1 MAQAACRLT
10 AGWGSMD
17 LRPHFFA
24 SQEWRISVSVIKFG
38 TSGWRAVLADEFTL
52 ANIRLAVAGIAAYVK
67 TQPAPHR
74 VLVGRDPR
82 FLGESFVDQAA
93 RVLAAAGVTPIV
105 IPEAAPTPAIAYA
118 VRTLKT
124 SGAINF
130 TASHNPPEYNG
141 IKFSTPDGAPAL
153 PEVTSQI
160 EAQIAALQASGALAA
175 PKAPAA
181 AQAFETADVK
191 PAFLKRLAELVDL
204 KAIAKSGIKI
214 VYDPFW
220 GAGRGYPS
228 DLLREAGVQV
238 ETVHDYRDVL
248 FGGHA
253 PEPDDHLLGDARE
266 KMKQTGAALAIAT
279 DGDADRFGIVDGD
292 GTFMQPNYIIALLFN
307 YLVETRGWRNGVAKS
322 VATTNLVNALAEYH
336 KVPLYETPVGFK
348 YIGEL
353 IDEDKIA
360 IGGEES
366 AGLTIRGHVP
376 EKDGVLAGLLV
387 AEMVATRG
395 MSLGALLRELFAK
408 VGSYYPVRENFR
420 LTPELKAAFTE
431 KLKADPT
438 SLDGRRVKQVVRTD
452 GLKLIF
458 EDGSW
463 VCYRLSGTEPVV
475 RAYTEAR
482 SEHDMEA
489 LRSASE
495 KFVLS

>member
-1 MAQAACRLT
+1 MDFAPELRGASGEKRMTT
-10 AGWGSMD
+10 A
-17 LRPHFFA
+17 
-24 SQEWRISVSVIKFG
+24 IKFG
-38 TSGWRAVLADEFTL
+38 TSGWRAIVADEFTV

-67 TQPAPHR
+67 TQPRPHR

-82 FLGESFVDQAA
+82 FLGESFVDVAA
-93 RVLAAAGVTPIV
+93 RVLAGAGVTPIV
-105 IPEAAPTPAIAYA
+105 IPDAAPTPAIAYA
-118 VRTLKT
+118 VRELKT

-141 IKFSTPDGAPAL
+141 IKFSTHDGAPSL
-153 PEVTSQI
+153 PEVTRQI
-160 EAQIAALQASGALAA
+160 EAAIAALDARDAEIPQGNA
-175 PKAPAA
+175 PGGG
-181 AQAFETADVK
+181 FETADVK
-191 PAFLKRLAELVDL
+191 PAFKKRLAELVDL
-204 KAIAKSGIKI
+204 KAIAKSGIKV

-220 GAGRGYPS
+220 GAGRGYS
-228 DLLREAGVQV
+228 SEILREAGVAV
-238 ETVHDYRDVL
+238 ETVHDFRDVL

-253 PEPDDHLLGDARE
+253 PEPDDHLLADCKA
-266 KMKQTGAALAIAT
+266 KMKAIGAAIGIAT

-292 GTFMQPNYIIALLFN
+292 GTFIQPNYIIALLFD

-322 VATTNLVNALAEYH
+322 VATTNLINALAEHH
-336 KVPLYETPVGFK
+336 KVQLYETPVGFK

-353 IDEDKIA
+353 INGDKIA

-376 EKDGVLAGLLV
+376 EKDGVIAGLLV

-395 MSLGALLRELFAK
+395 KSLGAQLKELFAK

-420 LTPELKAAFTE
+420 LTPEVKAAFTE
-431 KLKADPT
+431 KIKADPT
-438 SLDGRRVKQVVRTD
+438 ELDGRKVSKVVRTD
-452 GLKLIF
+452 GLKLIL

-482 SEHDMEA
+482 SEQGMEA
-489 LRSASE
+489 LKAAAE

>member
-1 MAQAACRLT
+1 MKIVFES
-10 AGWGSMD
+10 G
-17 LRPHFFA
+17 
-24 SQEWRISVSVIKFG
+24 IKFG
-38 TSGWRAVLADEFTL
+38 TSGWRAIVADEFTV
-52 ANIRLAVAGIAAYVK
+52 ANIRLAVAGIAANVK
-67 TQPAPHR
+67 TQPEPHR

-82 FLGESFVDQAA
+82 FLGESFVDVAS
-93 RVLAAAGVTPIV
+93 RVLAGAGVTPIV

-124 SGAINF
+124 SGAINV

-141 IKFSTPDGAPAL
+141 IKFSTHDGAPAL
-153 PEVTSQI
+153 PEVTKQI
-160 EAQIAALQASGALAA
+160 EAAIDLLGDGGSIISAN
-175 PKAPAA
+175 APAGG
-181 AQAFETADVK
+181 FETADVK
-191 PAFLKRLAELVDL
+191 PAFLKRLEELVDL
-204 KAIAKSGIKI
+204 KAIAKSGIKV

-220 GAGRGYPS
+220 GAGRGYSS
-228 DLLREAGVQV
+228 DLLREAGVAV

-253 PEPDDHLLGDARE
+253 PEPSDELLGDAKAKMRE
-266 KMKQTGAALAIAT
+266 IGAVIGIAT

-292 GTFMQPNYIIALLFN
+292 GTFLQPNYVIALLFD
-307 YLVETRGWRNGVAKS
+307 YLVETRGWKNGVAKS
-322 VATTNLVNALAEYH
+322 VATTNLINAVAEYH
-336 KVPLYETPVGFK
+336 KVPLFETPVGFK

-353 IDEDKIA
+353 IIEDKIA

-376 EKDGVLAGLLV
+376 EKDGVIAGLLV

-395 MSLGALLRELFAK
+395 KSLGTQLKELFAK
-408 VGSYYPVRENFR
+408 VGSFYPVRENFR
-420 LTPELKAAFTE
+420 LTPEVKAAFTE
-431 KLKADPT
+431 KMKADPT
-438 SLDGRRVKQVVRTD
+438 ELGGRKVSKVVRTD
-452 GLKLIF
+452 GLKLIL

-482 SEHDMEA
+482 SEQDMEA
-489 LRSASE
+489 LKAAAE

>member
-1 MAQAACRLT
+1 MKIVFES
-10 AGWGSMD
+10 G
-17 LRPHFFA
+17 
-24 SQEWRISVSVIKFG
+24 IKFG
-38 TSGWRAVLADEFTL
+38 TSGWRAIVADEFTV

-67 TQPAPHR
+67 TQPEPHR

-82 FLGESFVDQAA
+82 FLGESFVDVAS
-93 RVLAAAGVTPIV
+93 RVLAGAGVTPIV

-124 SGAINF
+124 SGAINV

-141 IKFSTPDGAPAL
+141 IKFSTHDGAPAL
-153 PEVTSQI
+153 PEVTKQI
-160 EAQIAALQASGALAA
+160 EAAIDLLGDGGSIISAN
-175 PKAPAA
+175 APAGG
-181 AQAFETADVK
+181 FETADVK
-191 PAFLKRLAELVDL
+191 PAFLKRLEELVDL
-204 KAIAKSGIKI
+204 KAIAKSGIKV

-220 GAGRGYPS
+220 GAGRGYSS
-228 DLLREAGVQV
+228 DLLREAGVAV

-253 PEPDDHLLGDARE
+253 PEPSDELLGDAKAKMRE
-266 KMKQTGAALAIAT
+266 IGAVIGIAT

-292 GTFMQPNYIIALLFN
+292 GTFLQPNYVIALLFD
-307 YLVETRGWRNGVAKS
+307 YLVETRGWKNGVAKS
-322 VATTNLVNALAEYH
+322 VATTNLINAVAEYH
-336 KVPLYETPVGFK
+336 KVPLFETPVGFK

-353 IDEDKIA
+353 IIEDKIA

-366 AGLTIRGHVP
+366 AGLTIHGHVP
-376 EKDGVLAGLLV
+376 EKDGVIAGLLV

-395 MSLGALLRELFAK
+395 KSLGTQLKELFAK
-408 VGSYYPVRENFR
+408 VGSFYPVRENFR
-420 LTPELKAAFTE
+420 LTPEVKAAFTE
-431 KLKADPT
+431 KMKADPT
-438 SLDGRRVKQVVRTD
+438 ELGGRKVSKVVRTD
-452 GLKLIF
+452 GLKLIL

-482 SEHDMEA
+482 SEQDMEA
-489 LRSASE
+489 LKAAAE

>member
-1 MAQAACRLT
+1 MSSA
-10 AGWGSMD
+10 
-17 LRPHFFA
+17 
-24 SQEWRISVSVIKFG
+24 IKFG
-38 TSGWRAVLADEFTL
+38 TSGWRAIVADQFTV
-52 ANIRLAVAGIAAYVK
+52 ANIRLAVAGIAAFVK
-67 TQPAPHR
+67 TQPEPHR

-82 FLGESFVDQAA
+82 FLGESFVDVAA
-93 RVLAAAGVTPIV
+93 RVLAGAGVTPIV

-118 VRTLKT
+118 VRTRKT

-141 IKFSTPDGAPAL
+141 IKFSTHDGAPAL
-153 PEVTSQI
+153 PDVTRQI
-160 EAQIAALQASGALAA
+160 EAAIAALDASGSPI
-175 PKAPAA
+175 PKSEPAG
-181 AQAFETADVK
+181 ETADVK
-191 PAFLKRLAELVDL
+191 PAFLKRLADLVDL
-204 KAIAKSGIKI
+204 QAIAKSGIKV

-220 GAGRGYPS
+220 GAGRGYS
-228 DLLREAGVQV
+228 SELLREAGVAV

-253 PEPDDHLLGDARE
+253 PEPDDHLLGDART
-266 KMKQTGAALAIAT
+266 KMKEIGADLGIAT
-279 DGDADRFGIVDGD
+279 DGDADRFGIVDRD
-292 GTFMQPNYIIALLFN
+292 GAFIQPNYIIALLFD
-307 YLVETRGWRNGVAKS
+307 YLVETRGWKNGVAKS
-322 VATTNLVNALAEYH
+322 VATTNLVNALADYH

-353 IDEDKIA
+353 IIADKIA

-376 EKDGVLAGLLV
+376 EKDGVIAGLLV

-395 MSLGALLRELFAK
+395 KSLGVQLKELFGK
-408 VGSYYPVRENFR
+408 VGSFYPVRANFR
-420 LTPELKAAFTE
+420 LTPEVKAAFTE
-431 KLKADPT
+431 KLKADPAEL
-438 SLDGRRVKQVVRTD
+438 SGRKVTRVVRTD
-452 GLKLIF
+452 GLKLIL

-482 SEHDMEA
+482 SEQDMEA
-489 LRSASE
+489 LSSAAE

>member
-1 MAQAACRLT
+1 MELKPVNPAREEIAMT
-10 AGWGSMD
+10 A
-17 LRPHFFA
+17 R
-24 SQEWRISVSVIKFG
+24 IKFG
-38 TSGWRAVLADEFTL
+38 TSGWRAIVADEFTV
-52 ANIRLAVAGIAAYVK
+52 ANIQLAVAGIAAYVK
-67 TQPAPHR
+67 TLPEPHR

-82 FLGESFVDQAA
+82 FLGESFVDVAA
-93 RVLAAAGVTPIV
+93 RVLAGAGITPIV

-118 VRTLKT
+118 VREMKT

-141 IKFSTPDGAPAL
+141 IKYSTPDGGPAL
-153 PEVTSQI
+153 PQATGQI
-160 EAQIAALQASGALAA
+160 EAAIAAISAAGGAIPVAN
-175 PKAPAA
+175 PPEGG
-181 AQAFETADVK
+181 FETADVK

-204 KAIAKSGIKI
+204 KIIAKSGIKV

-220 GAGRGYPS
+220 GAGRGYS
-228 DLLREAGVQV
+228 TDILREAGVTV

-253 PEPDDHLLGDARE
+253 PEPSDALLGDAKA
-266 KMKQTGAALAIAT
+266 KMKEIGAHLGLAT
-279 DGDADRFGIVDGD
+279 DGDADRFGIVDAD
-292 GTFMQPNYIIALLFN
+292 GTFIQPNYVIALLFD
-307 YLVETRGWRNGVAKS
+307 YLVETRGWKNGVAKS
-322 VATTNLVNALAEYH
+322 VATTNLINALADYH

-353 IDEDKIA
+353 INGDKIA

-387 AEMVATRG
+387 AEMVARRG
-395 MSLGALLRELFAK
+395 RTLGAQLKELFGK
-408 VGSYYPVRENFR
+408 VGSFYPVRENFR
-420 LTPELKAAFTE
+420 LTQERKVAFTE
-431 KLKADPT
+431 KLKADPMEL
-438 SLDGRRVKQVVRTD
+438 SGRKVTQIVRTD

-475 RAYTEAR
+475 RAYSEAR
-482 SEHDMEA
+482 SAQDTEA
-489 LRSASE
+489 LKAAAE
-495 KFVLS
+495 KFVLD

>member
-1 MAQAACRLT
+1 MTT
-10 AGWGSMD
+10 A
-17 LRPHFFA
+17 
-24 SQEWRISVSVIKFG
+24 IKFG
-38 TSGWRAVLADEFTL
+38 TSGWRAIVAEEFTV
-52 ANIRLAVAGIAAYVK
+52 ANIRLAVAGIAAFVK
-67 TQPAPHR
+67 TQPEPHR

-82 FLGESFVDQAA
+82 FLGESFVNEAA
-93 RVLAAAGVTPIV
+93 LVLAGAGITPIV
-105 IPEAAPTPAIAYA
+105 ISDAAPTPAIAYA

-141 IKFSTPDGAPAL
+141 IKFSSSDGGPAL
-153 PEVTSQI
+153 PEVTGKI
-160 EAQIAALQASGALAA
+160 EAAIAAIQAAGKADSIPLG
-175 PKAPAA
+175 KAPEGG
-181 AQAFETADVK
+181 FETADVK
-191 PAFLKRLAELVDL
+191 PAFLKRLAELVNL
-204 KAIAKSGIKI
+204 QAIAKSGIKV

-220 GAGRGYPS
+220 GAGRGYSS
-228 DLLREAGVQV
+228 DILRDAGVAV

-253 PEPDDHLLGDARE
+253 PEPDDHLLGDCKA
-266 KMKQTGAALAIAT
+266 KMKEMGAHLGIAT
-279 DGDADRFGIVDGD
+279 DGDADRFGIVDAD
-292 GTFMQPNYIIALLFN
+292 GTFIQPNYIIALLFD
-307 YLVETRGWRNGVAKS
+307 YLVETRGWKNGVAKS
-322 VATTNLVNALAEYH
+322 VATTNLINALADYH
-336 KVPLYETPVGFK
+336 HVPLYETPVGFK

-353 IDEDKIA
+353 INEDKIA

-395 MSLGALLRELFAK
+395 KSLGVQLKELFAK
-408 VGSYYPVRENFR
+408 VGSFYPVRENFR
-420 LTPELKAAFTE
+420 LTAEVKAAFTE
-431 KLKADPT
+431 KMKADPT
-438 SLDGRRVKQVVRTD
+438 ELGGRKVVKIVRTD
-452 GLKLIF
+452 GLKLIL

-482 SEHDMEA
+482 NEQDMEA
-489 LRSASE
+489 LKAAAE